1 MEGCDILDVAAT
13 QPASG
18 GPATEPAATATAAA
32 KPAEDPPAAAATA
45 GPSGLLPLNT
55 QEVPVPERSVCT
67 GTRTQAFK
75 PLACSPG
82 LPHWQGA

>member
-13 QPASG
+13 QPASE
-18 GPATEPAATATAAA
+18 GPATEPAATAPAAA
-32 KPAEDPPAAAATA
+32 KPADPPAAAATA

-55 QEVPVPERSVCT
+55 REVPVPEQSVCT

-75 PLACSPG
+75 PLACSPRS
-82 LPHWQGA
+82 PHRQGA